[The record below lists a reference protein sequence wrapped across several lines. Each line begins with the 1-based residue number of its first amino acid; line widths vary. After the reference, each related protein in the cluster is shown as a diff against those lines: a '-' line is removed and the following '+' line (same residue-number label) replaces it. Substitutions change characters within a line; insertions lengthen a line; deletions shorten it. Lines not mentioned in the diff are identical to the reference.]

1 MDTKLTYFF
10 RRLEAPRLDP
20 PCYGIECHLVIILAA
35 KSVCTPP
42 LVYTHPRHRVVPDS
56 SAVAAFLSLLEH
68 PRGSYSIF
76 TSVYFF
82 TCALDRCDVLHI
94 YKLIYITLGQTLS
107 ELSSSTPRS
116 LRSVTLVVAVEYK
129 RCIPTHPDP
138 PTQS

>member
-10 RRLEAPRLDP
+10 RRPEAPRLDP

-94 YKLIYITLGQTLS
+94 YKLI
-107 ELSSSTPRS
+107 
-116 LRSVTLVVAVEYK
+116 A
-129 RCIPTHPDP
+129 PTGRQFCAAKLP
-138 PTQS
+138 PGRGRLALIMRDAIEKKYF

>member
-1 MDTKLTYFF
+1 MHVAAIHLSFLVATRAILLKMDTKLTYFF
-10 RRLEAPRLDP
+10 QRPEAPRLDP

-82 TCALDRCDVLHI
+82 D
-94 YKLIYITLGQTLS
+94 
-107 ELSSSTPRS
+107 
-116 LRSVTLVVAVEYK
+116 LRI
-129 RCIPTHPDP
+129 R
-138 PTQS
+138 